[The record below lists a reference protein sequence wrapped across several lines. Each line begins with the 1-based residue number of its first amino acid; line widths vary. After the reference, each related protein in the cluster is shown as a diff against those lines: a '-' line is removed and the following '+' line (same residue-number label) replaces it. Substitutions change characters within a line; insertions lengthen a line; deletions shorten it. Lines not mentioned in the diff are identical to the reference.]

1 MLLHKY
7 PVGRSANKR
16 CAFSM
21 DLVERTKMPRGREG
35 KVKGKDSLQDDAD
48 VGKVRTLLIGTDDDM
63 LRNG

>member
-16 CAFSM
+16 CAFSV
-21 DLVERTKMPRGREG
+21 DLVERPIMARGREG
-35 KVKGKDSLQDDAD
+35 KVKGKDSVQDVAD
-48 VGKVRTLLIGTDDDM
+48 VGKFRTLLLGTDDDM